1 MPRGRSH
8 AIASR
13 VSHRKSYG
21 WSMSSQLRSAA
32 LRLTLLAL
40 CGVAGFLPR
49 SAAADLPDNTA
60 TGSFLPK
67 GGVPVALTSAAAF
80 VDEKDSG
87 KPIILILSDK
97 KLPTETWTSEFDLMR
112 AQLDFSGVLFWLD
125 QDGKVFRT
133 DIYVA
138 GRQSSVSGYFELKLL
153 GPVEKNLTGTAKASE
168 PVGDGPRLEATFR
181 AKLK

>member
-1 MPRGRSH
+1 
-8 AIASR
+8 
-13 VSHRKSYG
+13 
-21 WSMSSQLRSAA
+21 MSSLLRSAA

-40 CGVAGFLPR
+40 CGVAGFSLR
-49 SAAADLPDNTA
+49 TAAADLPDNTA

-80 VDEKDSG
+80 VDEKDSR
-87 KPIILILSDK
+87 KPIILILSDQ
-97 KLPTETWTSEFDLMR
+97 KLPTEKWTSEFDLMR
-112 AQLDFSGVLFWLD
+112 AHAEFSGVLFWFE

-138 GRQSSVSGYFELKLL
+138 GRQSSVSGYFELKLA
-153 GPVEKNLTGTAKASE
+153 GPVGKDLTGSAKATE

-181 AKLK
+181 AKLR